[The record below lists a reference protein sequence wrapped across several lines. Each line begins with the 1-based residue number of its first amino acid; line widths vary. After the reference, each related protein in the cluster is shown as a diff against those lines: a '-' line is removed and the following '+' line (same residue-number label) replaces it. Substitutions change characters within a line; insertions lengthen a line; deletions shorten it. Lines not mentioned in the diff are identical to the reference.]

1 MNKTCVKCGQSKNN
15 SMFSKRTAAKDKL
28 DSYCKVCR
36 NSFSKNYS
44 INNRSQV
51 AARVKDRRQSDMNM
65 RIANNLRNRVRQA
78 VVIGKTGS
86 AVTDLGCTVDQ
97 LKLHLESKF
106 QSGMNWLN
114 YGNGE
119 GKWNIDHILPLSK
132 FNLTDRAQFLIAC
145 NYLNLQPMWYLENI
159 IKSAKV
165 A

>member
-1 MNKTCVKCGQSKNN
+1 MNKTCVKCEHSKDI

-28 DSYCKVCR
+28 DSYCKICR
-36 NSFSKNYS
+36 NSFSKEYS
-44 INNRSQV
+44 INNKSQI
-51 AARVKDRRQSDMNM
+51 ANRVKNRRQNDINT

-78 VVIGKTGS
+78 VVIGKSGS
-86 AVTDLGCTVDQ
+86 AITDLGCTVNQ

-106 QSGMNWLN
+106 KPGMSWLN

-132 FNLTDRAQFLIAC
+132 FNLTDRDQFLLAC